1 MVRSDSERDR
11 NISGI
16 FSSSKSHKWNEQ
28 MFFELWSK
36 QRRRRLRLPRGRRLW
51 RVFFVFLFAGCVT
64 FSMLFISPQQG
75 SRSSVVISERPA
87 FLQRESVYKGK
98 KKTNNTRRT
107 YVFLILPANSR
118 AVHPGSEENWSDIL
132 SVSSVNTVWTIK
144 RHSDKRQWV
153 REHIVVAQR
162 GAEFLTLEACV
173 RRVMPVNNKSVWIGQ
188 NNNFLSPMFF

>member
-51 RVFFVFLFAGCVT
+51 RVFFCFSFRRLCDLFDAFHIPPAGLPLARCYFRKARVFTAGKC
-64 FSMLFISPQQG
+64 
-75 SRSSVVISERPA
+75 
-87 FLQRESVYKGK
+87 LQGK
-98 KKTNNTRRT
+98 KKKNNTRRT

-162 GAEFLTLEACV
+162 GTEFLTLEACV